1 MIPLIE
7 YAIAH
12 GKAPAT
18 ARGMALRGGFQ
29 TAKKMGR
36 DWFID
41 PAEPWPD
48 RRIKSGK
55 YIGFRENLK
64 HKSE

>member
-7 YAIAH
+7 YARAH
-12 GKAPAT
+12 GKDPST
-18 ARGMALRGGFQ
+18 ARKMALSGGFE
-29 TAKKMGR
+29 TTKKMGR

-55 YIGFRENLK
+55 YIGAR
-64 HKSE
+64 HKSERSK

>member
-7 YAIAH
+7 YARAH
-12 GKAPAT
+12 GKDPST

-55 YIGFRENLK
+55 YIGAR
-64 HKSE
+64 HKSERSK

>member
-7 YAIAH
+7 YARVH
-12 GKAPAT
+12 GKDSST
-18 ARGMALRGGFQ
+18 ARKMALSGGFK
-29 TAKKMGR
+29 TATKLGR
-36 DWFID
+36 DWIID

-55 YIGFRENLK
+55 YIGAR
-64 HKSE
+64 HKSERSK